1 MPYTIVVHIVNEE
14 AVVGEVDEIPAPTD
28 NLVTLVNPRRL
39 DGKDLHFLTEN
50 VVSVIWPMHR
60 ITFIEL
66 MPTKEEEEIIGF
78 VRE

>member
-1 MPYTIVVHIVNEE
+1 MPYTIVVHIQNEE

-28 NLVTLVNPRRL
+28 NLLTLVNPRRL

-50 VVSVIWPMHR
+50 AVSIIWPMHR

>member
-1 MPYTIVVHIVNEE
+1 MPYTIVLHIVNEE
-14 AVVGEVDEIPAPTD
+14 AVVGEIDEIPSPTD
-28 NLVTLVNPRRL
+28 NMITVVNPRRL

-50 VVSVIWPMHR
+50 VVSVIWPIHR